1 MLKIGLTGNIGSGKT
16 WVCKVFEALGIP
28 IFYADLEAREILNST
43 SVIQEIIESFGA
55 SVALNAKEINRK
67 ALASIVFNDS
77 IELDKLN
84 QLIHPKLR
92 KRFVD
97 WSNNQSHAPYVIQ
110 EAAILFE
117 NGFDSLM
124 DQTITVSAPQKI
136 RLERVIARDGITEA
150 DVLARMN
157 HQWSDKKKEN
167 AADYIITND
176 GRKMVLPQIIHI
188 HQNFIQ

>member
-28 IFYADLEAREILNST
+28 VFYADLEARTVLNSPI
-43 SVIQEIIESFGA
+43 VIEEIIETFGI
-55 SVALNAKEINRK
+55 SVALNSKEIDRK

-77 IELDKLN
+77 SELDKLN

-92 KRFVD
+92 SKFID
-97 WSNNQSHAPYVIQ
+97 WANSQNHASYVIQ

-117 NGFDSLM
+117 NGFDNIM
-124 DQTITVSAPQKI
+124 DQTITVSAPQEI
-136 RLERVIARDGITEA
+136 RLERVMERDHANES

-157 HQWSDKKKEN
+157 HQWSDKKKED
-167 AADYIITND
+167 AADFIIIND
-176 GRKMVLPQIIHI
+176 GNKMVLPQILNIHK
-188 HQNFIQ
+188 NFIQ